1 MKLKNI
7 FVGFLKTL
15 LLITLFCGS
24 LIHAANY
31 MFLILQNYQYT
42 YSHLITPPLLL
53 AVFHLAQNVV
63 VHYYKPITTEWLNF
77 VQTQLNQINE
87 DPST

>member
-7 FVGFLKTL
+7 FVGF
-15 LLITLFCGS
+15 
-24 LIHAANY
+24 
-31 MFLILQNYQYT
+31 
-42 YSHLITPPLLL
+42 LLL

-87 DPST
+87 DPSTPALLFD

>member
-1 MKLKNI
+1 MIVPIYAKVSINDYNREGLSI
-7 FVGFLKTL
+7 DVDL
-15 LLITLFCGS
+15 S
-24 LIHAANY
+24 LPARRVI
-31 MFLILQNYQYT
+31 Q
-42 YSHLITPPLLL
+42 STPPLLL

-87 DPST
+87 DPSTPALLFD